1 MQQEVQTGV
10 GKEIPVC
17 TGMLPATVPV
27 SHDKLT
33 VPFLDWNSLAPYP
46 MLMKLFARVSARVMV
61 GPELAGDEWQRISLQ
76 YISTIL
82 EAQMAVRLRFHP
94 WFYPFA
100 KYIAP
105 EINKL
110 AKIRREAADF
120 VQPVVDARYAIMA
133 EKAGSGTH
141 ERPEDA
147 IQWLMDEHAARGKRI
162 SADEL
167 VQNVFIT
174 MVASIHSTAMVALSI
189 LFDLLDHPDSLRDI
203 REEIARVK
211 AKLAQSHAS
220 GAWTRQGLAE
230 LRVLDSFMRE
240 TMRVHSFTQGTFISC
255 LSLDRFRP
263 STLLP
268 ECAQAKI

>member
-1 MQQEVQTGV
+1 MQQEVRTGV

-17 TGMLPATVPV
+17 SSMYYFTVPR
-27 SHDKLT
+27 SNNTLISPLT
-33 VPFLDWNSLAPYP
+33 DWTSVAPYP
-46 MLMKLFARVSARVMV
+46 ILMKLFARVSARVMV
-61 GPELAGDEWQRISLQ
+61 GPELCGDEWQRISLQ

-82 EAQMAVRLRFHP
+82 EAQMAVRLRYHP
-94 WFYPFA
+94 WFYRFA
-100 KYIAP
+100 KYLAP
-105 EINKL
+105 EIKKL
-110 AKIRREAADF
+110 AKIRQEAADF
-120 VQPVVDARYAIMA
+120 VQPVLDARYTVMA
-133 EKAGSGTH
+133 EKAGSRVR

-147 IQWLMDEHAARGKRI
+147 IQWLMDEHAVRGKRL

-211 AKLAQSHAS
+211 AKLAQSQSS

-230 LRVLDSFMRE
+230 LRILDSFMRE
-240 TMRVHSFTQGTFISC
+240 TMRVHSFTQGTSHQLAF
-255 LSLDRFRP
+255 F
-263 STLLP
+263 
-268 ECAQAKI
+268 